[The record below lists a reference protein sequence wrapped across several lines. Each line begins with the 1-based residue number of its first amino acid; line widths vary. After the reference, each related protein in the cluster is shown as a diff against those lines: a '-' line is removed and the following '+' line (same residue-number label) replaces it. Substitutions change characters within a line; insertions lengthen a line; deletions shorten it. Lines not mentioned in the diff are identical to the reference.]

1 MEREVLVT
9 DGVDE
14 MLDEILGLEPR
25 ESVAVGDA
33 EIVPLVVVVE
43 VRVLVRVGVVVLV
56 TDPVFDGVGVDD
68 GDSEL
73 LTELVTDKD

>member
-1 MEREVLVT
+1 
-9 DGVDE
+9 

>member
-68 GDSEL
+68 GDSE
-73 LTELVTDKD
+73 